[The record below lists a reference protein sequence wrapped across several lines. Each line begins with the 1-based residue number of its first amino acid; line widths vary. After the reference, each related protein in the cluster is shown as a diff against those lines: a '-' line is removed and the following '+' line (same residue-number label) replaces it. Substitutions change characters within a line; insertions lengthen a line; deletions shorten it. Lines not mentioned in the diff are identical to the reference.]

1 MARTTEIA
9 ARLDRSTADD
19 RLLDHPFYRAWADG
33 TLTTEDLRFYSAQYW
48 NQVEAFPGYLEALA
62 DRLPE
67 SSEARASVLENLAD
81 ERDGDHPGLWLKFAE
96 AVGADAPSVQATPAE
111 EETLAC
117 IARFEAAVR
126 ERSPLYALG
135 MIYGY
140 ESQTPD
146 VCETKISGLR
156 DLYGVRGPGLEYFE
170 LHGHLDVEHAGEL
183 AAAIAE
189 LSASEE
195 DLREAEEG
203 AAAGARAIRGLLDG
217 VARVRG
223 IG

>member
-1 MARTTEIA
+1 MTGTEIA

-33 TLTTEDLRFYSAQYW
+33 TLTAEDLRFYSAQYY
-48 NQVEAFPGYLEALA
+48 NQVEAFPGYLETLA
-62 DRLPE
+62 GRLPD
-67 SSEARASVLENLAD
+67 SEAKTSVLENLAD
-81 ERDGDHPGLWLKFAE
+81 ERDGDHPGLWLRFAA
-96 AVGADAPSVQATPAE
+96 AVGADAATVRSVPAE
-111 EETLAC
+111 RETLAC
-117 IARFEAAVR
+117 IEAFESAARG
-126 ERSPLYALG
+126 RSPLFALG

-146 VCETKISGLR
+146 VCATKISGLR
-156 DLYGVRGPGLEYFE
+156 DLYGVDGPGLEYFE

-189 LSASEE
+189 LSESEA
-195 DLREAEEG
+195 DLKEAEEG
-203 AAAGARAIRGLLDG
+203 AAAGARAVRGLLDG
-217 VARVRG
+217 VGRVRG

>member
-1 MARTTEIA
+1 MTGTTDIA

-33 TLTTEDLRFYSAQYW
+33 TLTVDDLRFYSAQYF

-62 DRLPE
+62 GRLPE
-67 SSEARASVLENLAD
+67 SIAKTSVLENLRD

-96 AVGADAPSVQATPAE
+96 SVGAEADAVRSTPTE
-111 EETLAC
+111 RETLAC
-117 IARFEAAVR
+117 IEAFESAVS
-126 ERSPLYALG
+126 ERSPLFALG

-140 ESQTPD
+140 ESQTPG
-146 VCETKISGLR
+146 VCDTKIAGLR
-156 DLYGVRGPGLEYFE
+156 NLYGIDGPGLEYFE

-183 AAAIAE
+183 AAAIEE
-189 LSASEE
+189 LADGED
-195 DLREAEEG
+195 DLREAEAG
-203 AAAGARAIRGLLDG
+203 AVAGARAIRGLLDG

>member
-1 MARTTEIA
+1 MTGTTEIA
-9 ARLDRSTADD
+9 ARLDRSTAGD
-19 RLLDHPFYRAWADG
+19 RLLDHPFYRAWVDG

-48 NQVEAFPGYLEALA
+48 NQVEAFPGYLEVLA
-62 DRLPE
+62 GRLPE
-67 SSEARASVLENLAD
+67 SAAKTSVLENLAD
-81 ERDGDHPGLWLKFAE
+81 ERDGDHPGLWMQFAE
-96 AVGADAPSVQATPAE
+96 AVGADAEAVTATPAE
-111 EETLAC
+111 DETLAC
-117 IARFEAAVR
+117 IAAFESAVR
-126 ERSPLYALG
+126 ERSTFFALG

-146 VCETKISGLR
+146 VCETKIEGLR

-170 LHGHLDVEHAGEL
+170 LHGELDVEHAGEL
-183 AAAIAE
+183 AAAVAE
-189 LSASEE
+189 LSSSDD

>member
-1 MARTTEIA
+1 MTGTTEIA
-9 ARLDRSTADD
+9 ARLDERTAGD

-33 TLTTEDLRFYSAQYW
+33 TLTTDDLRFYSAQYF
-48 NQVEAFPGYLEALA
+48 NQVEAFPGYLETLA
-62 DRLPE
+62 GRLPE
-67 SSEARASVLENLAD
+67 SGARTSVLENLAD
-81 ERDGDHPGLWLKFAE
+81 ERDGDHAGLWLRFAD
-96 AVGADAPSVQATPAE
+96 AVGADAVTVRETPAE
-111 EETLAC
+111 DETLAC
-117 IARFEAAVR
+117 IAAFESAAR
-126 ERSPLYALG
+126 DRSPLFALG

-140 ESQTPD
+140 ESQTPQ

-156 DLYGVRGPGLEYFE
+156 NLYGIDGPGIEYFR
-170 LHGHLDVEHAGEL
+170 LHGELDVEHSDEL
-183 AAAIAE
+183 AGAIAE
-189 LSASEE
+189 LSESED

>member
-1 MARTTEIA
+1 MTGTTEIA
-9 ARLDRSTADD
+9 ARLDRRTADD

-33 TLTTEDLRFYSAQYW
+33 TLTADDLRFYSAQYW

-62 DRLPE
+62 GRLPE
-67 SSEARASVLENLAD
+67 SRARDSVLENLAD
-81 ERDGDHPGLWLKFAE
+81 ERDGDHPGLWLRFAG
-96 AVGADAPSVQATPAE
+96 AVGADPATVRETPAE

-117 IARFEAAVR
+117 IAAFESAVR
-126 ERSPLYALG
+126 ERSPLFALG

-156 DLYGVRGPGLEYFE
+156 DLYGIDGPGVEYFE
-170 LHGHLDVEHAGEL
+170 LHGQLDVEHAGEL
-183 AAAIAE
+183 AAAVAE
-189 LSASEE
+189 LSESE
-195 DLREAEEG
+195 DDVREAEEG

-223 IG
+223 IA

>member
-1 MARTTEIA
+1 MTGTTEIA

-33 TLTTEDLRFYSAQYW
+33 TLTTEDLRFYSAQYF
-48 NQVEAFPGYLEALA
+48 NQVESFPRYLEVLA

-67 SSEARASVLENLAD
+67 SQAKKSVLENLAD
-81 ERDGDHPGLWLKFAE
+81 ERDGDHPGLWLRFAD
-96 AVGADAPSVQATPAE
+96 AVGADATTVRGTPAE
-111 EETLAC
+111 AETLAC
-117 IARFEAAVR
+117 IAAFETAAR

-140 ESQTPD
+140 ESQTPA
-146 VCETKISGLR
+146 VCETKIKGLR
-156 DLYGVRGPGLEYFE
+156 DLYGVEGAGLEYFE
-170 LHGHLDVEHAGEL
+170 LHGELDVEHSGEL
-183 AAAIAE
+183 AAAIGE
-189 LSASEE
+189 LGTSEE
-195 DLREAEEG
+195 DLRDAEEG

>member
-1 MARTTEIA
+1 MARTTDIA

-62 DRLPE
+62 GRLPE
-67 SSEARASVLENLAD
+67 SQARTSVLENLAD
-81 ERDGDHPGLWLKFAE
+81 ERDGDHPALWLRFAE
-96 AVGADAPSVQATPAE
+96 AVGADAPAVRTIPAE
-111 EETLAC
+111 EETLEC
-117 IARFEAAVR
+117 IARFEAGMR

-146 VCETKISGLR
+146 VCETKISGLK

-189 LSASEE
+189 LSDSDD

-203 AAAGARAIRGLLDG
+203 AVAGARAIRGLLDG

>member
-1 MARTTEIA
+1 MTGTTEIA
-9 ARLDRSTADD
+9 ARLDRSTAGD

-33 TLTTEDLRFYSAQYW
+33 TLTVDDLRFYSAQYF
-48 NQVEAFPGYLEALA
+48 NQVEAFPRYLETLA
-62 DRLPE
+62 ARLPE
-67 SSEARASVLENLAD
+67 SQAKTSVLDNLAD
-81 ERDGDHPGLWLKFAE
+81 ERDGDHPGLWLRFAE
-96 AVGADAPSVQATPAE
+96 SVGADAAGVRSVPAE
-111 EETLAC
+111 RETLAC
-117 IARFEAAVR
+117 IEAFEAAAR
-126 ERSPLYALG
+126 DRSPVFALG

-146 VCETKISGLR
+146 VCETKIAGLKDR
-156 DLYGVRGPGLEYFE
+156 YGIDGPGLEYFE

-189 LSASEE
+189 LSESED
-195 DLREAEEG
+195 DLKEAEEG

-223 IG
+223 VC

>member
-1 MARTTEIA
+1 MTGTTEIA

-33 TLTTEDLRFYSAQYW
+33 TLTVDDLRFYSAQYW
-48 NQVEAFPGYLEALA
+48 NQVEAFPGYLETLA
-62 DRLPE
+62 RRLPE
-67 SSEARASVLENLAD
+67 SDAKTSVLENLAD
-81 ERDGDHPGLWLKFAE
+81 ERDGDHPGLWLRFA
-96 AVGADAPSVQATPAE
+96 ASVGAGDDEVRSTPAE

-117 IARFEAAVR
+117 IRAFEAAVKG
-126 ERSPLYALG
+126 RSPLFALG

-156 DLYGVRGPGLEYFE
+156 DLYGIDGPGLDYFE
-170 LHGHLDVEHAGEL
+170 LHGRLDVEHAGEL

-189 LSASEE
+189 LSESED

-223 IG
+223 ID

>member
-1 MARTTEIA
+1 MTGTTEIA
-9 ARLDRSTADD
+9 ARLDRSTAEH
-19 RLLDHPFYRAWADG
+19 RLLDHPFYRAWAEG
-33 TLTTEDLRFYSAQYW
+33 TLTTDDLSFYSTQYW

-62 DRLPE
+62 GRLPE
-67 SSEARASVLENLAD
+67 SQARTSVLENLAD
-81 ERDGDHPGLWLKFAE
+81 ERDGDHPGLWLRFAG
-96 AVGADAPSVQATPAE
+96 AVGANAATVRETPAE
-111 EETLAC
+111 KETLDC
-117 IARFEAAVR
+117 IAAFETAAR
-126 ERSPLYALG
+126 ERSVAYALG

-146 VCETKISGLR
+146 VCETKISGLK
-156 DLYGVRGPGLEYFE
+156 DFYGIEGQGLEYFE

-189 LSASEE
+189 LSQSED

>member
-1 MARTTEIA
+1 MTGTEIA
-9 ARLDRSTADD
+9 ARLDRRTADD

-33 TLTTEDLRFYSAQYW
+33 TLTPEDLRFYSAQYW
-48 NQVEAFPGYLEALA
+48 NQVTAFPGYLETLA
-62 DRLPE
+62 GRLPE
-67 SSEARASVLENLAD
+67 SGARTSILENLAD
-81 ERDGDHPGLWLKFAE
+81 ERDGDHTGLWLRFAD
-96 AVGADAPSVQATPAE
+96 AVGADAPTVRETPAE
-111 EETLAC
+111 AETLAC
-117 IARFEAAVR
+117 IAAFESAVR
-126 ERSPLYALG
+126 ERSPLFALG

-146 VCETKISGLR
+146 VCDTKVSGLR
-156 DLYGVRGPGLEYFE
+156 NLYGIDGPGIAYFE
-170 LHGHLDVEHAGEL
+170 LHGELDVEHAGEL

-189 LSASEE
+189 LSESE
-195 DLREAEEG
+195 DDVREAEEG